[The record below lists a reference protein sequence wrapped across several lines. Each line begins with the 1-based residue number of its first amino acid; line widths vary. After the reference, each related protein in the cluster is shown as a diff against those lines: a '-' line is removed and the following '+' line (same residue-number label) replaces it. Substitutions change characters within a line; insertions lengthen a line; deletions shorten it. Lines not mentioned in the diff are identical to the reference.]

1 MNIVIKIYQLM
12 RDISRSVMRYDNFM
26 EDVNQSS

>member
-12 RDISRSVMRYDNFM
+12 RDISRSVMRYENFM